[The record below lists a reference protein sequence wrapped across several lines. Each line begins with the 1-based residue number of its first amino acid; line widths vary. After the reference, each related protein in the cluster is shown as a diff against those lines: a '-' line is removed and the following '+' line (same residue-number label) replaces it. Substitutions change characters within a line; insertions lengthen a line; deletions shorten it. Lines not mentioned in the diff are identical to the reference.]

1 MLVAS
6 EFKRTFKIGRA
17 SSSDIPIL
25 CATIS
30 REQCRIIFK
39 NNSWYILDG
48 QENRESLNGTWRQFD
63 SCSLNHNDEIR
74 VSEYY
79 LKVILINLV

>member
-1 MLVAS
+1 MNSLLMKLINFNIAFDFDNLDVYYIV
-6 EFKRTFKIGRA
+6 FW
-17 SSSDIPIL
+17 
-25 CATIS
+25 
-30 REQCRIIFK
+30 IIFQ

-79 LKVILINLV
+79 LKVIRINLVWRVQYW